1 MSGPPSQTWGA
12 AKHEPRRLAAGRDRL
27 PPRPKEKKQV
37 SAPKKKERV
46 RHGAGGLDGLAPVRP
61 PACLPT
67 TERRRLVGSSKE
79 RRLSSSSFSVRGRQT
94 PRARHQIGAALR
106 DGEGGGGVC
115 FAYLPLIL
123 SLCFS
128 FFPTRFDSLHSTTNA
143 SGAARAAGWK
153 SGVGMLLDEAFL
165 AASSPHL
172 LDERGMSV

>member
-12 AKHEPRRLAAGRDRL
+12 AKHEPRRLAAGRDKL

-79 RRLSSSSFSVRGRQT
+79 RRLPSSSFGVRGRQT
-94 PRARHQIGAALR
+94 DRKADRRRTHATRSGRRFEKEKAVVAFVLR
-106 DGEGGGGVC
+106 
-115 FAYLPLIL
+115 I
-123 SLCFS
+123 SLS
-128 FFPTRFDSLHSTTNA
+128 FFLS
-143 SGAARAAGWK
+143 
-153 SGVGMLLDEAFL
+153 AFL
-165 AASSPHL
+165 SFLLASTHSIPPRTLPVPHA
-172 LDERGMSV
+172 RRAGKAV